1 MKSFTFSAIVLM
13 IFGCAEGLLA
23 QGEVEA
29 LRYSSVDAGWSARS
43 MAMGGAYSSVGAD
56 ISSFFTNPGGLA
68 MYKRSTLEGALSHD
82 SHITETEYNNEQNKD
97 LRSRLSIGNAA
108 FVATRKP
115 RSSRILNVSYGLAYS
130 KTNHFYQDFTIEGKA
145 SSSLMQQFAW
155 QASGTTPDKL
165 YDTYPFGA
173 GLAYDV
179 YGIDP
184 DPNDPSGTTYLA
196 ATEGEATQRKRVER
210 EGRQN
215 ETTFGL
221 AMQYGTNLY
230 LGATLGITG
239 LYFSEFSS
247 YTEQYPSENRFR
259 SLAYDEDLSTFG
271 TGFVARLGAIYRA
284 HEKVRISAAY
294 QTKTI
299 TYLQDYY
306 TTSASSSVDTVS
318 YYSGSPELIAEYTL
332 RSPSQWTLGISA
344 IAGKLGM
351 VSMDWTQSDF
361 RQISMTGTDENTY
374 DYKAENA
381 LLDTLFRRTNQLR
394 VGLEARIHSSYYA
407 RLGYNVQQSPLSD
420 ESNSIH
426 SAIAGWTA
434 GIGYRD
440 DHLFADLALSSRITK
455 NSYYLYDPAL
465 VNAATVNDKLVRAL
479 LSVGVRF

>member
-1 MKSFTFSAIVLM
+1 MKRFTFLTIALM
-13 IFGCAEGLLA
+13 IISFGEGLMA

-29 LRYSSVDAGWSARS
+29 LRYSSADAGWTARS
-43 MAMGGAYSSVGAD
+43 LAMGGAYSSVGAD
-56 ISSFFTNPGGLA
+56 LSSFFTNPGGLA
-68 MYKRSTLEGALSHD
+68 IYKRSTLEMALSHD
-82 SHITETEYNNEQNKD
+82 SHNTETSYNGEQNKD
-97 LRSRLSIGNAA
+97 LRSRLSIGNAG

-115 RSSRILNVSYGLAYS
+115 RYSRILNVSYGLAYT
-130 KTNHFYQDFTIEGKA
+130 KTNNFYQNFTIEGKA
-145 SSSLMQQFAW
+145 STSLMQQFAW
-155 QASGTTPDKL
+155 QAGGITPDKL

-184 DPNDPSGTTYLA
+184 DPNDLSGTTYLA
-196 ATEGEATQRKRVER
+196 ATEGEATQRKRVTR

-221 AMQYGTNLY
+221 AMQYGANLY
-230 LGATLGITG
+230 MGASVGITG
-239 LYFSEFSS
+239 IYFSEISN
-247 YTEQYPSENRFR
+247 YTEQYPDENRFH

-299 TYLQDYY
+299 TYFQDYY
-306 TTSASSSVDTVS
+306 TTSASSSVDTLS
-318 YYSGSPELIAEYTL
+318 YYSESPELIAEYSM
-332 RSPSQWTLGISA
+332 RSPSQWTFGISA
-344 IAGKLGM
+344 MAGKLGM
-351 VSMDWTQSDF
+351 VSIDWVQSDF
-361 RQISMTGTDENTY
+361 RQISMSGTDENTY

-381 LLDTLFRRTNQLR
+381 LFDTLFRRTNQLR
-394 VGLEARIHSSYYA
+394 MGLEARIHSTYYA

-426 SAIAGWTA
+426 SAISAWTA

-440 DHLFADLALSSRITK
+440 DHLFADVALSSKITK

-465 VNAATVNDKLVRAL
+465 VDAATVSDRQVRVL
-479 LSVGVRF
+479 LSVGMRF